1 MNLRSSPGLQPFP
14 KNPRVSKLKRF
25 GGSGFSVLGW
35 KLHDAARYH
44 LSHLE
49 PAGNLDMCDVWSLFL
64 IWCILIWKW
73 KFAEIWTNWGNMGQ
87 LFHFLNLERRGDWRF
102 YCISLIVTR
111 RWRAMLRV
119 QRRHDWLLLSD
130 FNRENHSMLPTVSID
145 ILALFP
151 TWQCATRSK
160 WHKDDLLRRR
170 ELQKTHTSS
179 SSNFDCHIHCKRVQ
193 ICTNP
198 ISWYFPLK
206 SRFLIKSIAGGYS
219 YAEGTAAD
227 FEATWTPL
235 WSGKWRLHRTAR
247 AGKMWFLFLKLS
259 RHADLESHLSSFCW
273 ISGYPCVCDCV
284 GLCVGCQ
291 DSIGGTLT
299 GQSRSSWV
307 RDSDMKGDHYN
318 YN

>member
-1 MNLRSSPGLQPFP
+1 MRCYESS
-14 KNPRVSKLKRF
+14 
-25 GGSGFSVLGW
+25 GSMIV
-35 KLHDAARYH
+35 YYY
-44 LSHLE
+44 
-49 PAGNLDMCDVWSLFL
+49 P
-64 IWCILIWKW
+64 ILIERITACWPQY
-73 KFAEIWTNWGNMGQ
+73 Q
-87 LFHFLNLERRGDWRF
+87 LTYWHCFLCSNVLPDPNGTRTIYFGDVNCKR
-102 YCISLIVTR
+102 LIP
-111 RWRAMLRV
+111 
-119 QRRHDWLLLSD
+119 
-130 FNRENHSMLPTVSID
+130 LPV
-145 ILALFP
+145 
-151 TWQCATRSK
+151 AT
-160 WHKDDLLRRR
+160 
-170 ELQKTHTSS
+170 
-179 SSNFDCHIHCKRVQ
+179 FGCHIHCKRVQ

-247 AGKMWFLFLKLS
+247 AGKIWFLFFKLS

-273 ISGYPCVCDCV
+273 FSGYPCVCDCV

-307 RDSDMKGDHYN
+307 RDSDVKGDQDNKWCRSKQAKIN
-318 YN
+318 YSKERFEDGLRWRSTAKQ